1 MNVNLKSLVGRLN
14 DTCRN
19 ALEGAAGLCLSRTNY
34 DVEIEHILAKLLEQ
48 DDTDLH
54 KIARHYEV
62 NFDRLTKD
70 VSVALDRLKTGN
82 SRTPG
87 LSDRLPQWF
96 QNAWLL
102 ASVDFGAARVRSGHL
117 LLALLSNESTARL
130 ARDVSKEFNYISV
143 ESLQTKLP
151 DITADSAEE
160 RDAAA
165 LGETSGVSDGA
176 PVAAGVRGKT
186 KALDQYT
193 EDLTAKAAAGKID
206 PILGR
211 DFEIRQIVD
220 ILTRRRQNNP
230 ILTGE
235 AGVGKTAVVE
245 GFALRISQGDVPE
258 PLKNVIVRTL
268 DLGLLQAGAGVK
280 GEFENRLKSV
290 IDEVKSSPT
299 PIIMFIDE
307 AHTMIGAG
315 GAAGQNDA
323 ANLLKPALARGE
335 LRTIAATTWAEYKK
349 YFEKDAALARRFQVV
364 KVEEPDEEKAIG
376 MMRGLLDKMEEHH
389 NVRILDEAIVE
400 CVKLSHRYITGRQ
413 LPDKSVSVLD
423 TACAKVAIGQG
434 ATPAPIEDAT
444 RRIQHLTTEIESLE
458 REQVTGASHEAR
470 LEELKSK
477 RSETEAELAKLN
489 EQWTKEKDLTDQ
501 IRNIRTK
508 LEMSRLDGKL
518 AANASNNGGEPSSNG
533 NHPESAETSAEPAVA
548 AAVSSD
554 SNVATETQPNLDASV
569 SEISAAET
577 APETNQPID
586 TEFLKSELKR
596 LNAELKELQG
606 ENPLMSPVVNGQIVA
621 EVISG
626 WTGIPIGK
634 MVADEINAVLNLA
647 ETLGERVLGQ
657 DHALEAISQRIRTSR
672 AGLTDP
678 KRPIGVF
685 LLVGTSGV
693 GKTETALALADSL
706 YGGERNLI
714 SINMSEYQ
722 EAHTV
727 SSLKG
732 SPPGYVGYGEGGV
745 LTEAVRRKPYSV
757 VLLDEVEK
765 AHPDVMELFFQVFDK
780 GVLEDGEGREIDFK
794 NCIIL
799 LTSNVGTD
807 TIMKLCADPDTK
819 PEPDGL
825 VEAVKPELVKAFKPA
840 LLGRMVTVPYYP
852 ISDDILRLIIKLQLK
867 KIQKRIADNHNAQFS
882 YDDSVIDTV
891 AKRCT
896 DVDSGAR
903 NVYNIL
909 TGTLLPE
916 MSGEVLSRM
925 ASGEGIK
932 KVHVSVGEGEKFVY
946 AIE

>member
-14 DTCRN
+14 DTCRE
-19 ALEGAAGLCLSRTNY
+19 ALEGAAGICLSRTNY

-54 KIARHYEV
+54 KICSHYEV
-62 NFDRLTKD
+62 NIDRLTKD
-70 VSVALDRLKTGN
+70 VNEALDRLKTGN
-82 SRTPG
+82 TRTPG
-87 LSDRLPQWF
+87 LSDRLPRWIQD
-96 QNAWLL
+96 AWLL

-117 LLALLSNESTARL
+117 VLALMLNDGL
-130 ARDVSKEFNYISV
+130 ARIAREISREFNHVSA
-143 ESLQTKLP
+143 ESLQQKL
-151 DITADSAEE
+151 DEITAESSEA
-160 RDAAA
+160 RDAVS
-165 LGETSGVSDGA
+165 LGEGGSGDGA
-176 PVAAGVRGKT
+176 PIATGVPGKT

-211 DFEIRQIVD
+211 EGEIRQIVD

-245 GFALRISQGDVPE
+245 GFAARVAAGDVPE
-258 PLKNVIVRTL
+258 PLRNVSVRSL

-280 GEFENRLKSV
+280 GEFEQRLKNV
-290 IDEVKSSPT
+290 IDEVKASPQ

-315 GAAGQNDA
+315 GQAGQNDA

-364 KVEEPDEEKAIG
+364 KVEEPDEEKAVA
-376 MMRGLLDKMEEHH
+376 MMRGLADKMEEHH
-389 NVRILDEAIVE
+389 NVRVLDEAIVE
-400 CVKLSHRYITGRQ
+400 CVKLSARYITGRQ

-434 ATPAPIEDAT
+434 ATPAAVEDET
-444 RRIQHLTTEIESLE
+444 RRIQNLTSEIEALE
-458 REQVTGASHEAR
+458 REQITGAEHDAR
-470 LEELKSK
+470 LAEITAK
-477 RSETEAELAKLN
+477 RSAAESQLAALT
-489 EQWTKEKDLTDQ
+489 EQWNKEKDLVTK
-501 IRNIRTK
+501 IREVRTT
-508 LEMSRLDGKL
+508 LEGSR
-518 AANASNNGGEPSSNG
+518 E
-533 NHPESAETSAEPAVA
+533 
-548 AAVSSD
+548 D
-554 SNVATETQPNLDASV
+554 SGVNVDA
-569 SEISAAET
+569 
-577 APETNQPID
+577 
-586 TEFLKSELKR
+586 LK
-596 LNAELKELQG
+596 AELKTATDELHAVQG
-606 ENPLMSPVVNGQIVA
+606 ENPLMQPVVNGQTVA

-647 ETLGERVLGQ
+647 TTLRERVLGQ
-657 DHALEAISQRIRTSR
+657 DHALDAIAQRIRTSR

-685 LLVGTSGV
+685 MLVGTSGV
-693 GKTETALALADSL
+693 GKTETALALAESL

-807 TIMKLCADPDTK
+807 TIMKLCADPDTR
-819 PEPDGL
+819 PLPDGL
-825 VEAVKPELVKAFKPA
+825 VEAVKPELNAAFKPA

-852 ISDDILRLIIKLQLK
+852 ISDDILRLIIKLQLGK
-867 KIQKRIADNHNAQFS
+867 IADRIKTNHNAAFA
-882 YDDSVIDTV
+882 YDDAVIETV

-909 TGTLLPE
+909 TGTLLPD

-925 ASGEGIK
+925 ASGDGIK
-932 KVHVSVGEGEKFVY
+932 SVRVGVGEGEKFTY
-946 AIE
+946 AFE

>member
-1 MNVNLKSLVGRLN
+1 MNVNLKSLIARLN
-14 DTCRN
+14 DNCRT
-19 ALEGAAGLCLSRTNY
+19 ALEGAAGLCLSKTNY

-48 DDTDLH
+48 DDTDLQ
-54 KIARHYEV
+54 KICKHYEV
-62 NFDRLTKD
+62 NIDRLNKD
-70 VSVALDRLKTGN
+70 ITTSLERLKTGN

-96 QNAWLL
+96 QNAWLV

-117 LLALLSNESTARL
+117 ILALLANDGTARI
-130 ARDVSKEFNYISV
+130 AREISKEFARISP
-143 ESLQTKLP
+143 ETLQKNLEE
-151 DITADSAEE
+151 ITADTSEARE
-160 RDAAA
+160 AVA
-165 LGETSGVSDGA
+165 LGETASANGGA
-176 PVAAGVRGKT
+176 PVATGVPGKT

-211 DFEIRQIVD
+211 AFEIRQVID

-245 GFALRISQGDVPE
+245 GFANRIAAGDVPE
-258 PLKNVIVRTL
+258 PLKNIVVRTL
-268 DLGLLQAGAGVK
+268 DLGLLQAGASVK

-290 IDEVKSSPT
+290 IDEVKASPQ
-299 PIIMFIDE
+299 PIILFIDE

-315 GAAGQNDA
+315 GQAGQNDA

-376 MMRGLLDKMEEHH
+376 MMRGLLGKMEEHH

-434 ATPAPIEDAT
+434 ATPGAVEDAT
-444 RRIQHLTTEIESLE
+444 RRIEHWTSEIDSLE
-458 REQVTGASHEAR
+458 REQATGAGHDER
-470 LEELKSK
+470 LDELKEK
-477 RSETEAELAKLN
+477 RSKEEEKLSALN
-489 EQWTKEKDLTDQ
+489 AQWEKEKELTEK
-501 IRNIRTK
+501 IRNIRFK
-508 LEMSRLDGKL
+508 LEQSHIPAQPENRNGNEKS
-518 AANASNNGGEPSSNG
+518 AEGGEENTATG
-533 NHPESAETSAEPAVA
+533 EEQ
-548 AAVSSD
+548 VSK
-554 SNVATETQPNLDASV
+554 TEEQ
-569 SEISAAET
+569 
-577 APETNQPID
+577 APQD
-586 TEFLKSELKR
+586 TEFLKSELKK
-596 LNAELKELQG
+596 LNEELKQIQG
-606 ENPLMSPVVNGQIVA
+606 ENPLMQPVVNGQTVA

-626 WTGIPIGK
+626 WTGIPVGK
-634 MVADEINAVLNLA
+634 MVSDEINAVLHLA
-647 ETLGERVLGQ
+647 DTLKERVIGQ
-657 DHALEAISQRIRTSR
+657 DHALGAIAERIRTSR

-693 GKTETALALADSL
+693 GKTETALALADTL
-706 YGGERNLI
+706 YGGERNLV

-765 AHPDVMELFFQVFDK
+765 AHPDVMELFYQVFDK
-780 GVLEDGEGREIDFK
+780 GQLEDGEGREIDFK
-794 NCIIL
+794 NCVIL
-799 LTSNVGTD
+799 LTSNVATE

-819 PEPDGL
+819 PEPEGL
-825 VEAVKPELVKAFKPA
+825 IEAIRPELSKAFKPA
-840 LLGRMVTVPYYP
+840 LLGRMTVAPYYP
-852 ISDDILRLIIKLQLK
+852 ISDNILRLIIKLQLS
-867 KIQKRIADNHNAQFS
+867 KIAQRIFQNHKAQFS
-882 YDDSVIDTV
+882 YDDSVIDAV

-903 NVYNIL
+903 NVHNIL
-909 TGTLLPE
+909 NGTLLPE
-916 MSGEVLSRM
+916 MSGEFLSRM
-925 ASGEGIK
+925 ASGEGVS
-932 KVHVSVGEGEKFVY
+932 KVNVSVGGDGNFVY
-946 AIE
+946 NIN